1 MPQSLY
7 LWSGQICNSTCVQGC
22 PRVKG
27 VYIREALRIVPASSS
42 RRRRQASYCSVSES
56 RFRFY
61 ATLCFLASIHFLLE
75 VSCPCSWG
83 VGEHQPLA
91 PGSQTKQV
99 WPRPPQTESR
109 SRERSDPVVVEQE
122 RNLVHW
128 GQHQKTADEPRVS
141 KTVSKVLRILPGVM

>member
-1 MPQSLY
+1 MGLFKRHFFTSHVTLGEFFKTTLCLNLFIY
-7 LWSGQICNSTCVQGC
+7 EVGKYATVLVSRVVQGC

-27 VYIREALRIVPASSS
+27 VYIHEALRIVPASS

-122 RNLVHW
+122 RNLVH
-128 GQHQKTADEPRVS
+128 
-141 KTVSKVLRILPGVM
+141 